1 MTSRRLLPP
10 AVAAVSLALAG
21 AGLAACS
28 TPSAGT
34 NKPAPH
40 ALETATERGRQIA
53 ARDCASCHAID
64 TSSDSSRPLA
74 PPFRE
79 IRARY
84 NFISLS
90 REFIAIGQ
98 FGHHQMPPTQISRS
112 DSSDLIAF
120 IESLG
125 P

>member
-1 MTSRRLLPP
+1 MTPRRLLLP
-10 AVAAVSLALAG
+10 AVVSLAVAG
-21 AGLAACS
+21 AGLAACA
-28 TPSAGT
+28 TPAAGT
-34 NKPAPH
+34 NKSAPR
-40 ALETATERGRQIA
+40 ALETASERGRQIA
-53 ARDCASCHAID
+53 VRDCAGCHAID
-64 TSSDSSRPLA
+64 TGSDSERLVA

-79 IRARY
+79 IRTRY
-84 NFISLS
+84 SYISLS

-120 IESLG
+120 IKSLG